1 MGHFKLGSEQTF
13 VEVRVLEQRAIVIV
27 PVRIRTH
34 RRLFFGKRF
43 RVPQDEQYETDE
55 TNFLT
60 MAGVKGE
67 FVTDA

>member
-27 PVRIRTH
+27 PVQIRTH

-43 RVPQDEQYETDE
+43 RV
-55 TNFLT
+55 NLR
-60 MAGVKGE
+60 
-67 FVTDA
+67 